1 MHTISRPPVSLES
14 SPQLARIPRRRYGTV
29 VGDWILRALDRL
41 VLWQERA
48 AGRHQLAQ
56 MSDRDLKDM
65 GISRA
70 EANWEAR
77 KPFWRI

>member
-1 MHTISRPPVSLES
+1 MHTISRPPVSLK
-14 SPQLARIPRRRYGTV
+14 SPSRLTRIPRRRYGTV
-29 VGDWILRALDRL
+29 VGDWVLAILDRL
-41 VLWQERA
+41 ALWQERA

-70 EANWEAR
+70 EANLEAR